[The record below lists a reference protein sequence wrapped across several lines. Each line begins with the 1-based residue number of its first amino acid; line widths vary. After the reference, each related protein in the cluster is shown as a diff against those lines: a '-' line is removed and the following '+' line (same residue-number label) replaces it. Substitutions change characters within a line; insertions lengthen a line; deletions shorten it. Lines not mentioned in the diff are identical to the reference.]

1 MFKMNELTKNT
12 AWAAVCVLLLSS
24 PNPVWAQ
31 ATHEFGLSAAG
42 TTFTGDVGPY
52 GLYAPQRMAFG
63 AYYRVQ
69 AHPHYA
75 FRAVY
80 QQGQLYAHDANS
92 ALSERQNR
100 NSHFRSPFWEASAQ
114 VEIDYVP
121 QRLRTS
127 KGQTT
132 LYLFG
137 GAGIMGFN
145 PQAQYHGVWTDL
157 QPLGTEGQG
166 TPLSNAAP
174 YARTAAI
181 LPVGMGVRY
190 RLGDLLTVGA
200 EAGWRITSTD
210 YLDDVSGLY
219 VDAKALATY
228 NGAAAGALSD
238 PSLIPS
244 NRAGRPRGNPQTLD
258 TYATGGIY
266 VGLHL
271 ETFLERCASFLYQ

>member
-1 MFKMNELTKNT
+1 M
-12 AWAAVCVLLLSS
+12 S
-24 PNPVWAQ
+24 
-31 ATHEFGLSAAG
+31 
-42 TTFTGDVGPY
+42 
-52 GLYAPQRMAFG
+52 FG

-92 ALSERQNR
+92 AWTERQNR

-174 YARTAAI
+174 YTRTAAI

-228 NGAAAGALSD
+228 NGSTAAALSD
-238 PSLIPS
+238 PSLVPS
-244 NRAGRPRGNPQTLD
+244 NRAGRPRGNPKTLD